1 MHKCLVCKAQKT
13 MVLPLF
19 NSDKTC
25 GGVLC
30 FVFDSSLSSWSES
43 EKEKRL
49 LYQLVVGLKWRR
61 RDHQT
66 KENL

>member
-1 MHKCLVCKAQKT
+1 MF
-13 MVLPLF
+13 LPLF

-49 LYQLVVGLKWRR
+49 LDQLVIGLKGGGGGGE
-61 RDHQT
+61 HQT
-66 KENL
+66 KESL